1 MEQKTL
7 FWSHKGKLVKGANFS
22 VPNMLNTLLGPR
34 PVVLVGSRSKSGHD
48 NLAIFN
54 TFEPVG
60 AKPPLFTLLVRPL
73 DRQRDSYEN
82 MKETGE
88 WSVNFFRPKSIQ
100 KAHATQ
106 EHFPSTVSEFDAVGL
121 EREKKEGIHSPFL
134 AGAPVQMWFQW
145 GREIEFPENGTRL
158 VLGRLRKLWLS
169 EEIQLSGSPDFTSFP
184 IVSSW
189 GLSHYVNGA
198 QVTAGKSK

>member
-1 MEQKTL
+1 MDKKRFL
-7 FWSHKGKLVKGANFS
+7 WSEKGNLVRGDECS
-22 VPNMLNTLLGPR
+22 IPNMLNTILGPR
-34 PVVLVGSRSKSGHD
+34 PVVLVGTRAKSGTD

-54 TFEPVG
+54 TLQPVG
-60 AKPPLFTLLVRPL
+60 ARPPLFTLLVRPL

-82 MKETGE
+82 MRETRE

-100 KAHATQ
+100 KAHATRG
-106 EHFPSTVSEFDAVGL
+106 HFPNSVSEFDAVGL
-121 EREKKEGIHSPFL
+121 EREKKKGIHSPFL

-145 GREIEFPENGTRL
+145 GREVEFPENGTRL
-158 VLGRLRKLWLS
+158 VLGRLRELWLS
-169 EEIQLSGSPDFTSFP
+169 EEIQLSGSPDVTSFP

>member
-1 MEQKTL
+1 MDQKRFL
-7 FWSHKGKLVKGANFS
+7 WSEKGKLQGGDKLS
-22 VPNMLNTLLGPR
+22 VPYILNTILGPR
-34 PVVLVGSRSKSGHD
+34 PVVLVGTRATSGTD

-54 TFEPVG
+54 TLQPVG
-60 AKPPLFTLLVRPL
+60 ARPPLFTLLVRPL

-82 MKETGE
+82 MKETRE

-100 KAHATQ
+100 KAHATR
-106 EHFPSTVSEFDAVGL
+106 EHFPNTVSEFDAVGL

-134 AGAPVQMWFQW
+134 ASAPVQMWFQW
-145 GREIEFPENGTRL
+145 GREIDFPENGTRL
-158 VLGRLRKLWLS
+158 VLGHLRKLWLS
-169 EEIQLSGSPDFTSFP
+169 KEIQLTGSPDFTSFP

-198 QVTAGKSK
+198 QVTTGKLK